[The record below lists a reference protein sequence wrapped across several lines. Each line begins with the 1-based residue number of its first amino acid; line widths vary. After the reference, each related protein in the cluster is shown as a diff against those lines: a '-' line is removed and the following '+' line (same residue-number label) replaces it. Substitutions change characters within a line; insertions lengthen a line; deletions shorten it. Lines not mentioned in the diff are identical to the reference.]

1 MKFNER
7 DYATTARKHF
17 KPLRTL
23 RELAEEFGVTYRA
36 LTYAIA
42 RDPEAPKERLH
53 HHPSGGSGSHLNYKD
68 RWFVPAEVRRWWKSK
83 QQEKT
88 KC

>member
-1 MKFNER
+1 MKFSER
-7 DYATTARKHF
+7 NYATTARKHF

-23 RELAEEFGVTYRA
+23 RELAEEFGVSYKT
-36 LTYAIA
+36 LVGFIA
-42 RDPEAPKERLH
+42 RDGNAPKEKLH
-53 HHPSGGSGSHLNYKD
+53 HHLIGGSFKD
-68 RWFVPAEVRRWWKSK
+68 RWYNPAEVRRWWKSK